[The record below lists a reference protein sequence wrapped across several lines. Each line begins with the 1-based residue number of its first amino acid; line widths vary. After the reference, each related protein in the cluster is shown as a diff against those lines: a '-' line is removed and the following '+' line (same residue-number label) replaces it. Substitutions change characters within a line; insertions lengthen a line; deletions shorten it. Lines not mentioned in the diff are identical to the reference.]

1 MSFRFY
7 DYLEKK
13 RNIGIENEIAY
24 NKTMAMFKYHNL
36 PDSLPCYELENLL
49 QKNGFACVA
58 KVESELYAFDGG
70 LGGEPDVY
78 YRPTICT
85 VANPALNL
93 SKDFVIN
100 KDCVIVKNDSN
111 LVGLSHTISK
121 YNTLITENE
130 ITILIA
136 LINSRMSI
144 IFSGADSATKTSA
157 EQYLNMIKQG
167 KLGVISD
174 NAFLESLEIN
184 MGNNTRNNVFE
195 DLIRLNMYLKASL
208 NNSIGLNSNTALK
221 KERLITAEIDVNN
234 TSLYPLID
242 DMLECRRIG
251 VEKINELFGTEITV
265 ELNSSW
271 DYREFNGMSI
281 HNTDS
286 EIDLEDVSRATIDN
300 EDNSDNGNNEN
311 NLDNDCNADDS
322 SNLDNNSNVDNS
334 SNEDNAGNEDNAI
347 NENNEDDSGDSDD
360 DSKLDDNSNVENPS
374 NEDNEGNV
382 TNDGNE
388 NDSSNSDD
396 DNKEE

>member
-1 MSFRFY
+1 MSFKLY

-130 ITILIA
+130 ITMLIA
-136 LINSRMSI
+136 LINSRMSV
-144 IFSGADSATKTSA
+144 IFSGSDSATKTSA

-174 NAFLESLEIN
+174 NAFLESLSIN

-208 NNSIGLNSNTALK
+208 NNAIGLNSNTAMK

-271 DYREFNGMSI
+271 DYRQFNGMSI

-286 EIDLEDVSRATIDN
+286 EIDLENVARETIDD
-300 EDNSDNGNNEN
+300 EDNSDNGNNDSNDN
-311 NLDNDCNADDS
+311 NP
-322 SNLDNNSNVDNS
+322 SNLDNNSNVDNP
-334 SNEDNAGNEDNAI
+334 SNEDNADNEDNAI
-347 NENNEDDSGDSDD
+347 NENNEDNSDNSSD
-360 DSKLDDNSNVENPS
+360 DSKLDDNSNVENPI
-374 NEDNEGNV
+374 NEDNA
-382 TNDGNE
+382 TNE
-388 NDSSNSDD
+388 NNDDDSSNSDD
-396 DNKEE
+396 DSKEE

>member
-1 MSFRFY
+1 MSFKFY

-13 RNIGIENEIAY
+13 RNIGIEDEITY

-36 PDSLPCYELENLL
+36 PDSIPCYELENLL

-111 LVGLSHTISK
+111 MVGLSHTISK

-174 NAFLESLEIN
+174 NAFLESLSIN

-271 DYREFNGMSI
+271 DYRQLNGMSI
-281 HNTDS
+281 HNTES
-286 EIDLEDVSRATIDN
+286 EIDLEDIQQEDNADN
-300 EDNSDNGNNEN
+300 ENNEN
-311 NLDNDCNADDS
+311 NLDNDSNDNNP
-322 SNLDNNSNVDNS
+322 SNLDNNG
-334 SNEDNAGNEDNAI
+334 NAGNEDNASNEVNEDNAI
-347 NENNEDDSGDSDD
+347 NEDNEVDSGNSDD
-360 DSKLDDNSNVENPS
+360 DNKLDDNSNVENPS
-374 NEDNEGNV
+374 NEDNEDNA
-382 TNDGNE
+382 TDDGNE
-388 NDSSNSDD
+388 DDSNNSDD
-396 DNKEE
+396 DSKEE

>member
-1 MSFRFY
+1 MSFKFY

-13 RNIGIENEIAY
+13 RNIGIENEITY

-174 NAFLESLEIN
+174 NAFLESLSIN

-271 DYREFNGMSI
+271 DYRQLNGMSI
-281 HNTDS
+281 HNTES
-286 EIDLEDVSRATIDN
+286 EIDLEDIQQEDNADN
-300 EDNSDNGNNEN
+300 ENNEN
-311 NLDNDCNADDS
+311 NLDNDSNDNNP
-322 SNLDNNSNVDNS
+322 SNLDNNSNVG
-334 SNEDNAGNEDNAI
+334 NEDNASNEVNEDNAI
-347 NENNEDDSGDSDD
+347 NEDNEVDSGNSDD
-360 DSKLDDNSNVENPS
+360 DSNLDDNSNVENPS
-374 NEDNEGNV
+374 NEDNEDNV
-382 TNDGNE
+382 PNE
-388 NDSSNSDD
+388 DNEDDSDD
-396 DNKEE
+396 DKKLE

>member
-1 MSFRFY
+1 MSFKFY

-13 RNIGIENEIAY
+13 RNIGIENEIAF

-36 PDSLPCYELENLL
+36 PDSIPCYELENLL

-136 LINSRMSI
+136 LINSRMSV
-144 IFSGADSATKTSA
+144 IFSGSDSATKTSA

-174 NAFLESLEIN
+174 NAFLESLSIN

-286 EIDLEDVSRATIDN
+286 EIDLENVARETIDD
-300 EDNSDNGNNEN
+300 EDNSDNGNNDSNDN
-311 NLDNDCNADDS
+311 NPC
-322 SNLDNNSNVDNS
+322 NLDNNNNVDNP
-334 SNEDNAGNEDNAI
+334 SNESNAGNEDNAI
-347 NENNEDDSGDSDD
+347 NENNEDDSGDSAD

-374 NEDNEGNV
+374 NEDNA
-382 TNDGNE
+382 TNE
-388 NDSSNSDD
+388 NNDDDSSNSDD
-396 DNKEE
+396 DSKEE

>member
-1 MSFRFY
+1 MSFKFY

-13 RNIGIENEIAY
+13 RNIGIEDEITY

-36 PDSLPCYELENLL
+36 PDSIPCYELENLL

-111 LVGLSHTISK
+111 MVGLSHTISK

-174 NAFLESLEIN
+174 NAFLESLSIN

-271 DYREFNGMSI
+271 DYRQLNGMSI
-281 HNTDS
+281 HNTES
-286 EIDLEDVSRATIDN
+286 EIDLEDIQQDDN
-300 EDNSDNGNNEN
+300 ADNEN
-311 NLDNDCNADDS
+311 NLDNDSNDNNP
-322 SNLDNNSNVDNS
+322 SNLDNNGNAG
-334 SNEDNAGNEDNAI
+334 NEDNAGNEVNEDNAI
-347 NENNEDDSGDSDD
+347 NEDNEVDSGNSDD
-360 DSKLDDNSNVENPS
+360 DNKLDDNSNVENPS
-374 NEDNEGNV
+374 NEDNEDNV
-382 TNDGNE
+382 TDDGDKD
-388 NDSSNSDD
+388 DSSNSDD
-396 DNKEE
+396 DSKEE

>member
-1 MSFRFY
+1 MSFKLY

-13 RNIGIENEIAY
+13 RNIGIENEITY

-136 LINSRMSI
+136 LINSRMSV
-144 IFSGADSATKTSA
+144 IFSGSDSATKTSA

-174 NAFLESLEIN
+174 NAFLESLSIN

-208 NNSIGLNSNTALK
+208 NNSIGLNSNTAMK
-221 KERLITAEIDVNN
+221 KERLISAEIDVNN
-234 TSLYPLID
+234 TSLYPMID

-251 VEKINELFGTEITV
+251 VEKINELFDTEITV

-271 DYREFNGMSI
+271 DYRQFNGMSI

-286 EIDLEDVSRATIDN
+286 EIDLENVARETIDD
-300 EDNSDNGNNEN
+300 EDNSDNGNNDSNDN
-311 NLDNDCNADDS
+311 NPY
-322 SNLDNNSNVDNS
+322 NLDNNSNVDNP

-347 NENNEDDSGDSDD
+347 NENNEDDSGDSADG
-360 DSKLDDNSNVENPS
+360 SNLDDNSNVENPS
-374 NEDNEGNV
+374 NEDNS
-382 TNDGNE
+382 TNE
-388 NDSSNSDD
+388 NNDDDSSNSDD
-396 DNKEE
+396 DSKEE

>member
-1 MSFRFY
+1 MSFRLY
-7 DYLEKK
+7 DYLEKQ
-13 RNIGIENEIAY
+13 RNIGIENEITY

-49 QKNGFACVA
+49 QKNGFACIA

-136 LINSRMSI
+136 LINSRMSV
-144 IFSGADSATKTSA
+144 IFSGSDSATKTSA
-157 EQYLNMIKQG
+157 EQYLSMIKQG

-174 NAFLESLEIN
+174 NAFLESLSIN

-271 DYREFNGMSI
+271 DYRELNGMSI

-286 EIDLEDVSRATIDN
+286 EVDLEDIQQ

-311 NLDNDCNADDS
+311 NLDNNRNDNNP
-322 SNLDNNSNVDNS
+322 SNLDNSCNVG
-334 SNEDNAGNEDNAI
+334 NEDNASNEGNEDNAI
-347 NENNEDDSGDSDD
+347 NEDNEGDSGNSDD
-360 DSKLDDNSNVENPS
+360 DSNLDDNSNVENPS
-374 NEDNEGNV
+374 NENNEDNVTDDDNE
-382 TNDGNE
+382 D
-388 NDSSNSDD
+388 DSSNSDD
-396 DNKEE
+396 DRKEE

>member
-1 MSFRFY
+1 MSFKFY

-13 RNIGIENEIAY
+13 RNIGIENEITY

-111 LVGLSHTISK
+111 MVGLSHTISK
-121 YNTLITENE
+121 YNTLLTENE

-136 LINSRMSI
+136 LINSRMSV
-144 IFSGADSATKTSA
+144 IFSGSDSATKTSA
-157 EQYLNMIKQG
+157 EQYLSMIKQG

-174 NAFLESLEIN
+174 NAFLESLSIN

-271 DYREFNGMSI
+271 DYRELNGMSI

-286 EIDLEDVSRATIDN
+286 EIDLEDIQQ
-300 EDNSDNGNNEN
+300 EDNAGNENNEN
-311 NLDNDCNADDS
+311 NLDNDSNDNNP
-322 SNLDNNSNVDNS
+322 SNLDNNSNVDNP

-347 NENNEDDSGDSDD
+347 NENNEDDSGDSADD
-360 DSKLDDNSNVENPS
+360 NKLDNNSNVENPS
-374 NEDNEGNV
+374 NEDND
-382 TNDGNE
+382 TNE
-388 NDSSNSDD
+388 NNDDNSTDSDD
-396 DNKEE
+396 DNKVE

>member
-1 MSFRFY
+1 MSFKFY

-13 RNIGIENEIAY
+13 RNIGIEDEITY

-111 LVGLSHTISK
+111 MVGLSHTISK

-174 NAFLESLEIN
+174 NAFLESLSIN

-271 DYREFNGMSI
+271 DYRQLNGMSI
-281 HNTDS
+281 HNTES
-286 EIDLEDVSRATIDN
+286 EVDLEDIQQEDNADN
-300 EDNSDNGNNEN
+300 ENNEN
-311 NLDNDCNADDS
+311 NLDNDSNDNNP
-322 SNLDNNSNVDNS
+322 SNLDNNG
-334 SNEDNAGNEDNAI
+334 NAGNEDNASNEVNEDNAI
-347 NENNEDDSGDSDD
+347 NEDNEVDSGNSDD
-360 DSKLDDNSNVENPS
+360 DNKLDDNSNVENPS
-374 NEDNEGNV
+374 NEDNEDNA
-382 TNDGNE
+382 TDDGNKD
-388 NDSSNSDD
+388 DSSNSDD
-396 DNKEE
+396 DSKEE

>member
-1 MSFRFY
+1 MSFRLY
-7 DYLEKK
+7 DYLEKQ
-13 RNIGIENEIAY
+13 RNIGIENEITY

-100 KDCVIVKNDSN
+100 KDCAIIKNDSN
-111 LVGLSHTISK
+111 MVGLSHTISK

-136 LINSRMSI
+136 LINSRMSV
-144 IFSGADSATKTSA
+144 IFSGSDSATKTSA
-157 EQYLNMIKQG
+157 EQYLSMIKQG

-174 NAFLESLEIN
+174 NAFLESLSIN

-271 DYREFNGMSI
+271 DYRELNGMSI

-286 EIDLEDVSRATIDN
+286 EVDLEDIQQ
-300 EDNSDNGNNEN
+300 EDNSDNEN
-311 NLDNDCNADDS
+311 NLDNDSNDNNP
-322 SNLDNNSNVDNS
+322 SNLDNNSNVG
-334 SNEDNAGNEDNAI
+334 NEDNAGNEGNEDNAI
-347 NENNEDDSGDSDD
+347 NENNEDDSGNSDD

-374 NEDNEGNV
+374 NEDNA
-382 TNDGNE
+382 TNE
-388 NDSSNSDD
+388 NNDDDSTNSDD

>member
-1 MSFRFY
+1 MAFKFY

-13 RNIGIENEIAY
+13 RNIGIEDEITY

-111 LVGLSHTISK
+111 MVGLSHTISK

-174 NAFLESLEIN
+174 NAFLESLSIN

-271 DYREFNGMSI
+271 DYRQLNGMSI
-281 HNTDS
+281 HNTES
-286 EIDLEDVSRATIDN
+286 EVDLEDIQQEDNADN
-300 EDNSDNGNNEN
+300 ENNEN
-311 NLDNDCNADDS
+311 NLDNDSNDNNP
-322 SNLDNNSNVDNS
+322 SNLDNNG
-334 SNEDNAGNEDNAI
+334 NAGNEDNASNEVNEDNAI
-347 NENNEDDSGDSDD
+347 NEDNEVDSGNSDD

-374 NEDNEGNV
+374 NEDNEDNA
-382 TNDGNE
+382 TDDGDKD
-388 NDSSNSDD
+388 DSSNSDD
-396 DNKEE
+396 DSKEE

>member
-1 MSFRFY
+1 MSFKFY

-13 RNIGIENEIAY
+13 RNIGIEDEITY

-36 PDSLPCYELENLL
+36 PESLPCYELENLL

-111 LVGLSHTISK
+111 MVGLSHTISK

-174 NAFLESLEIN
+174 NAFLESLSIN

-271 DYREFNGMSI
+271 DYRELNGMSI

-286 EIDLEDVSRATIDN
+286 EVDLEDIQQ

-311 NLDNDCNADDS
+311 NLDNDSNDNNPN
-322 SNLDNNSNVDNS
+322 NLDNNSNVGNP
-334 SNEDNAGNEDNAI
+334 SNEDNAVNEDNAI
-347 NENNEDDSGDSDD
+347 NENTEDDSGNSDD

-374 NEDNEGNV
+374 NEDNEDNV
-382 TNDGNE
+382 SNE
-388 NDSSNSDD
+388 DNEDDSGDD
-396 DNKEE
+396 RKAE

>member
-1 MSFRFY
+1 MSFKLY

-13 RNIGIENEIAY
+13 RNIGIEDEITY

-174 NAFLESLEIN
+174 NAFLESLSIN

-271 DYREFNGMSI
+271 DYRELNGMSI

-286 EIDLEDVSRATIDN
+286 EVDLEDIQQ

-311 NLDNDCNADDS
+311 NLDNDSNDNNP
-322 SNLDNNSNVDNS
+322 SNLDNNSNVGNP
-334 SNEDNAGNEDNAI
+334 SNEDNAVNEDNAI
-347 NENNEDDSGDSDD
+347 NENTEDDSGNSDD

-374 NEDNEGNV
+374 NEDNEDNV
-382 TNDGNE
+382 SNKDNE
-388 NDSSNSDD
+388 DDSGDD
-396 DNKEE
+396 RKAE

>member
-1 MSFRFY
+1 MSFKFY

-13 RNIGIENEIAY
+13 RNIGIEDEITY

-36 PDSLPCYELENLL
+36 PDSIPCYELENLL

-111 LVGLSHTISK
+111 MVGLSHTISK

-174 NAFLESLEIN
+174 NAFLESLSIN

-271 DYREFNGMSI
+271 DYRQLNGMSI
-281 HNTDS
+281 HNTES
-286 EIDLEDVSRATIDN
+286 EIDLEDIQQDDN
-300 EDNSDNGNNEN
+300 ADNEN
-311 NLDNDCNADDS
+311 NLDNDSNDNNP
-322 SNLDNNSNVDNS
+322 SNLDNNGNAG
-334 SNEDNAGNEDNAI
+334 NEDNAGNEVNEDNAI
-347 NENNEDDSGDSDD
+347 NEDNEVDSGNSDD
-360 DSKLDDNSNVENPS
+360 HSKLDDNSNVENPS
-374 NEDNEGNV
+374 NEDNEDNV
-382 TNDGNE
+382 TDDGDKD
-388 NDSSNSDD
+388 DSSNSDD
-396 DNKEE
+396 DSKEE